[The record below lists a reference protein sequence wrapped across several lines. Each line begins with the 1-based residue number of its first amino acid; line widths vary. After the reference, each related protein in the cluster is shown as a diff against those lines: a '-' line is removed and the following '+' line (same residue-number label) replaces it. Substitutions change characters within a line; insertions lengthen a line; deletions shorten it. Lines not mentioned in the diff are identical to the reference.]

1 MRAILRHERTEYG
14 RAVRGDYEAG
24 RLSIRRDETRML
36 SPRTDGISNTLTG
49 VKKDNYLIE
58 FEFEMEKQKNGKP
71 EGKGWVWDEEKG
83 KWFRIRKLTPRECF
97 RLMDVPEDDIDRIQ
111 NAGIS
116 KSQQYKMAGNSIVV
130 ACLAGIFG
138 NLFDTTERVKTTLF

>member
-1 MRAILRHERTEYG
+1 MGTTARRSKWG
-14 RAVRGDYEAG
+14 GDV
-24 RLSIRRDETRML
+24 
-36 SPRTDGISNTLTG
+36 SNTLTSVG
-49 VKKDNYLIE
+49 KDNYLIE
-58 FEFEMEKQKNGKP
+58 TEMENKRTERP

-83 KWFRIRKLTPRECF
+83 KWFRIRKLTPCECF
-97 RLMDVPEDDIDRIQ
+97 RLMDVSEDDIDRIQ

-130 ACLAGIFG
+130 ACLAGIFA